1 MINSES
7 RLAGF
12 VPAIVVDVALAAL
25 SFFVLYNGVTSF
37 ERSISLYDATLT
49 SQILPVV
56 LLMFLPYVFIG
67 LRPLDFWAD
76 QGAWLAIVLVMVVS
90 TALADQS
97 AATDKLRL
105 MIACLAF
112 GLALRT
118 WLEHATDHAVAAILL
133 AICLFHAL
141 VLILVIQKAPSANPL
156 LPYDQSWV
164 PYHSHIRH
172 VAYHGMVAGCAGIAL
187 GFLHPVLRLP
197 GFLLATLALA
207 GTFFF
212 GARGA
217 LLGWLVF
224 VAVFALTSRK
234 YRTLL
239 PAAGLTVALGMGLA
253 MALEAFFI
261 QSPFTG
267 TLHGR
272 VESVSKLVNSTG
284 RSGIWLDA
292 LQVALKHPWFGDG
305 MDVYR
310 SSGCCMPESTVHPHN
325 TLVQWLMEFGV
336 IGTFAVLW
344 ALWRIIGK
352 RLVPA
357 LRHGNTNVGQS
368 VLLSLIVGLLVFGLV
383 DGVFYH
389 AVPLL
394 VFSILCALLYGTER
408 EPSVKMSNNEAHL
421 PAGK

>member
-1 MINSES
+1 MMNNES

-12 VPAIVVDVALAAL
+12 VPAVVVDAALAAL
-25 SFFVLYNGVTSF
+25 CFFVLYNGVTSF
-37 ERSISLYDATLT
+37 EKSISLYDATLT
-49 SQILPVV
+49 SQILLVV
-56 LLMFLPYVFIG
+56 TLMFLPYVFVG

-76 QGAWLAIVLVMVVS
+76 QGAWLAIVLVMIVS

-105 MIACLAF
+105 MMACLVFA
-112 GLALRT
+112 LVLRT
-118 WLEHATDHAVAAILL
+118 WLEQASEHAVAAILL
-133 AICLFHAL
+133 AICLFH
-141 VLILVIQKAPSANPL
+141 VLILILVMQKAPSANPL
-156 LPYDQSWV
+156 QPYDQSWV

-187 GFLHPVLRLP
+187 GFLHPMLRLP
-197 GFLLATLALA
+197 GFVLATLALA

-234 YRTLL
+234 YRAVVV
-239 PAAGLTVALGMGLA
+239 AAGLAVAVGMMLA

-292 LQVALKHPWFGDG
+292 LQVAWKHPWFGDG

-310 SSGCCMPESTVHPHN
+310 ISGCCMPESTVHPHN
-325 TLVQWLMEFGV
+325 MLVQWLMEYGV

-357 LRHGNTNVGQS
+357 LRDGNAHVGQAA
-368 VLLSLIVGLLVFGLV
+368 LLSLIAGLLVFGLV
-383 DGVFYH
+383 DGLFYH
-389 AVPLL
+389 AVPLFL
-394 VFSILCALLYGTER
+394 FSILCALLYRTER
-408 EPSVKMSNNEAHL
+408 ET
-421 PAGK
+421 AGQTSKEGEVRSARQ